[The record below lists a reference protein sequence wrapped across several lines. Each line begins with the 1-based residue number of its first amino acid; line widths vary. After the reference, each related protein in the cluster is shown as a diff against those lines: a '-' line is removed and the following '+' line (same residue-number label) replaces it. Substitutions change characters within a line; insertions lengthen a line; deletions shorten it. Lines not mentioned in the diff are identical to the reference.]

1 MGTFVQFQDENSE
14 HFCPLYLGIRVAML
28 KNAVSLGWKQFT
40 HIERKQQDQ
49 LQQWTL
55 VSMDA
60 DTI

>member
-1 MGTFVQFQDENSE
+1 
-14 HFCPLYLGIRVAML
+14 ML